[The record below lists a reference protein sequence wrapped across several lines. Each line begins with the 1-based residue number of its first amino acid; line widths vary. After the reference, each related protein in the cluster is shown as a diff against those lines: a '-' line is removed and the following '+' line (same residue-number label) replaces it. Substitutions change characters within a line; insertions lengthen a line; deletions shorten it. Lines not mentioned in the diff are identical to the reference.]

1 MLFLIHGAYPYPL
14 KSIFSYSV
22 SSCIYTRWVAV
33 AISYMHGW
41 IIHTWFQSTLAT
53 SKDVPRQKRQHLA
66 LMQFCMALHCISFLF
81 PFSLSYMYA
90 KKNMRPTQSPTPP
103 IYLASEIAHRAFA
116 SWELEPFL
124 TNSLPLDLQ
133 AVLSRIPEESLLV
146 FSFLVIRT

>member
-1 MLFLIHGAYPYPL
+1 
-14 KSIFSYSV
+14 
-22 SSCIYTRWVAV
+22 
-33 AISYMHGW
+33 
-41 IIHTWFQSTLAT
+41 
-53 SKDVPRQKRQHLA
+53 
-66 LMQFCMALHCISFLF
+66 
-81 PFSLSYMYA
+81 
-90 KKNMRPTQSPTPP
+90 MRPTQSPTPP